1 MTGVA
6 AGAWRHALSSVGRH
20 ADLALSGMLLLAV
33 LVTTF
38 AGDQLSGGGGA
49 AEVAAAAVA
58 CGALAARRHHPLVV
72 LLVSTVAAE
81 TFLALLHGQRG
92 DLVLAA
98 PLVALYTL
106 VETTGRRRGVVLGAG
121 SVVALAVVHVLIKP
135 SSWIGPEN
143 VALAALGALA
153 IASGEAARNRRAYL
167 AEVEERAR
175 RAERE
180 QEQEARRRLTEE
192 RLHLARELHD
202 VVGHRLALIN
212 VQAGVAGHLLESDP
226 VRAREALGHVRRAGR
241 DALGELNATVGLLRA
256 DGDDRQP
263 LEPTVGFDGL
273 DALLDGFR
281 LAGLEVD
288 ETIEGNPTPL
298 PPAADLTAYR
308 VVQESLTNAHR
319 HGAGGTVRLGL
330 AYGDDHL
337 RIRVENAVHP
347 GRNGIAP
354 EGHGLVGMRERVT
367 ALGGSLVAGPD
378 RQGGF
383 RVLASLPL
391 SAGAEAR

>member
-1 MTGVA
+1 MTAVA
-6 AGAWRHALSSVGRH
+6 AAAWRHALSSVGRH
-20 ADLALSGMLLLAV
+20 ADLALAGVLLLAV

-38 AGDQLSGGGGA
+38 AGNQVSGGGGA
-49 AEVAAAAVA
+49 AEVTAAVVA

-81 TFLALLHGQRG
+81 TYLALLHGQRG

-106 VETTGRRRGVVLGAG
+106 VERTGRRRGVVLGA
-121 SVVALAVVHVLIKP
+121 VVIVVLAAVHVLIKP

-180 QEQEARRRLTEE
+180 REQEARRRLTEE

-212 VQAGVAGHLLESDP
+212 VQAGVAGHVLESDP
-226 VRAREALGHVRRAGR
+226 ARAREALGHVRQAGR
-241 DALGELNATVGLLRA
+241 DALGDLNATVGLLRA
-256 DGDDRQP
+256 DGDRQP

-273 DALLDGFR
+273 DALVDEFR
-281 LAGLEVD
+281 LAGLDVD
-288 ETIEGNPTPL
+288 ETIEGSPAPL

-330 AYGDDHL
+330 AYGDDRL

-347 GRNGIAP
+347 ERVGSGA

-391 SAGAEAR
+391 TPLVEGR